1 MLPLTRI
8 QSLSRLSKHKS
19 AQFISRNAHKKV
31 LVWSAQWGAYWRE
44 MRVGYTSDPRQAG
57 IYSLLEAYE
66 ATSHCGPEKQI
77 FFEFLRSEPIAQ
89 TLNTPET

>member
-8 QSLSRLSKHKS
+8 QSLRRLSNRKC
-19 AQFISRNAHKKV
+19 AEFISKNAHKNV

-44 MRVGYTSDPRQAG
+44 MRAGYTSDPRQAG
-57 IYSLLEAYE
+57 VYSLFEAYE

-77 FFEFLRSEPIAQ
+77 FFEFLRTEPI
-89 TLNTPET
+89 T